1 MPTDDDRA
9 YFERRAQQERARAEN
24 ASNPIA
30 YKLHAEMAQRYEQR
44 LRSEA
49 WGSTAV
55 ARQSSYASPT
65 A

>member
-9 YFERRAQQERARAEN
+9 YFERRAQQERDKAEN

-44 LRSEA
+44 LRSETWA
-49 WGSTAV
+49 GTAA
-55 ARQSSYASPT
+55 ARQSS
-65 A
+65 